1 MGGHTAFADTRT
13 AYDDLSPESKDRLQ
27 RNNYIACHSTH
38 HSRKLASPEYFAKVN
53 PLDYPMGR
61 HYLLQQHE
69 ASGRMNMYIASH
81 VHHLEGPESVEK
93 MQVLFSELYTHA
105 TQEKYVVEIPWSQP
119 GDLII
124 WDNTCTMH
132 RAVGGPFLR
141 KHKRDMRRATVHDS
155 SSQAWGLNEHTD
167 VRQGLP

>member
-1 MGGHTAFADTRT
+1 
-13 AYDDLSPESKDRLQ
+13 
-27 RNNYIACHSTH
+27 
-38 HSRKLASPEYFAKVN
+38 
-53 PLDYPMGR
+53 
-61 HYLLQQHE
+61 
-69 ASGRMNMYIASH
+69 MYIASH